1 MASVPRLDNVAVC
14 LCNGSGSYIWGTDQ
28 SPLQLD
34 MGILAQLR
42 HRVPWI
48 STRLTCTPSV
58 PGGVL
63 AIALV
68 AISLPVNFPYHDS
81 QLPRESLS
89 LRRIDFLGALLLLA
103 AMTLH
108 ITGFQQAA
116 NLYEWTSAGVLAPL
130 LVSAFF
136 WATFLT
142 SQWYVAKPQRQL
154 DPVFPWRFC
163 QNRLVMGIIV

>member
-1 MASVPRLDNVAVC
+1 
-14 LCNGSGSYIWGTDQ
+14 
-28 SPLQLD
+28 
-34 MGILAQLR
+34 MGILAQVR

-48 STRLTCTPSV
+48 STRLTCAPSV

-63 AIALV
+63 TIALV
-68 AISLPVNFPYHDS
+68 AISLPANFPYHDS
-81 QLPRESLS
+81 QLPRKPLS

-116 NLYEWTSAGVLAPL
+116 NLYEWTSAEVLAPL

-136 WATFLT
+136 WVAFLT
-142 SQWYVAKPQRQL
+142 SQWYVTKPQRGR

-163 QNRLVMGIIV
+163 QNRVVMGIIA